1 MEILYF
7 DTLTYAQGDMYVVAS
22 DKGLV
27 YIGTPN
33 ASFDEVQ
40 DWAKNPLKDIA
51 LKRVQKNCNHIKIS

>member
-33 ASFDEVQ
+33 APFDEVKEIGR
-40 DWAKNPLKDIA
+40 AH
-51 LKRVQKNCNHIKIS
+51 V

>member
-33 ASFDEVQ
+33 APFDEV
-40 DWAKNPLKDIA
+40 KEGYKTI
-51 LKRVQKNCNHIKIS
+51 